1 LSKYTYSESG
11 YTLAGSLTAPTI
23 TGMAVLNG
31 SLCISYKPLSNNV
44 IGRLPLDKLDGATT
58 AKSLIVDDLELD
70 FVITTDVF
78 SPDSSSTFSLAAD
91 DTYLYAVT
99 VSSSSVN
106 VSRYTVQEE
115 NDGNVTKVLKVTQ
128 SGSPVSLDLA
138 GVIPNF
144 NSGGINLPDALAQNG
159 SLFIPFYV
167 TAPQSARGGILKV
180 NLQTF
185 SFTPWKDGS
194 YALGWYAGGG
204 SPPQGSAYFV
214 MPTKFIARR
223 PKELVL
229 ADDGAYYYSVTT
241 SDGTGHSTDHHY
253 VVNSNRVITVNLLT
267 ESYTA
272 SDVHCMFSRQLDGSG
287 NLN

>member
-1 LSKYTYSESG
+1 MTASK
-11 YTLAGSLTAPTI
+11 
-23 TGMAVLNG
+23 
-31 SLCISYKPLSNNV
+31 
-44 IGRLPLDKLDGATT
+44 
-58 AKSLIVDDLELD
+58 
-70 FVITTDVF
+70 
-78 SPDSSSTFSLAAD
+78 
-91 DTYLYAVT
+91 
-99 VSSSSVN
+99 
-106 VSRYTVQEE
+106 
-115 NDGNVTKVLKVTQ
+115 
-128 SGSPVSLDLA
+128 
-138 GVIPNF
+138 
-144 NSGGINLPDALAQNG
+144 
-159 SLFIPFYV
+159 
-167 TAPQSARGGILKV
+167 SARGGILKV

-241 SDGTGHSTDHHY
+241 SDGTGSTTNYY